1 VPKILVADDDPDFVE
16 TIRMILQAHG
26 YDVASAASGSQALE
40 AMRSAPPDLVLLDV
54 MMETVLDGVSVSHEM
69 HADPQ
74 LKEIPVILISSIA
87 SSPQAGA
94 FPTDEYIPVNAWMA
108 KPLNPDRL
116 LAKVAELLQ
125 Q

>member
-1 VPKILVADDDPDFVE
+1 MPKILVADDDPDFVE